1 MKVQI
6 SQLFGINAPANAC
19 IEVGETNHPRIPQ
32 ADNYVFRDDLLRDVL
47 AWVLAGQGEGL
58 YLTGPTGSGKSS
70 LITQIA
76 ARLRVPL
83 HAVNAHSRLE
93 TPEMV
98 GRHVVRNGS
107 MVWVDGPLTVA
118 MKEGHWFLLDEFDLL
133 EPATAA
139 GLNNVLEGRPLE
151 IPETGEVVVAHPN
164 FRFVATANTNGAGD
178 STGLYQGT
186 LQQNIA
192 AMDRF
197 LITEVGYPT
206 KEQEKGILAGV
217 AARIP
222 EQVREAMIKVANDI
236 RTMFMG
242 GESNVTLSTRTLCR
256 WAKYAMF
263 FQGLSTKGID
273 PLAYSFDRALGF
285 RADEEN
291 RKALHEVL
299 QRTFGGNKP

>member
-6 SQLFGINAPANAC
+6 SQLFGITAPANVC
-19 IEVGETNHPRIPQ
+19 MEVGETNHPNIPQ
-32 ADNYVFRDDLLRDVL
+32 AEKYVFREDLLRDVL
-47 AWVLAGQGEGL
+47 AWVHAGQGEGL

-70 LITQIA
+70 LITQVA

-93 TPEMV
+93 TPELI
-98 GRHVVRNGS
+98 GRHVVRNGN

-118 MKEGHWFLLDEFDLL
+118 MKEGHWFLMDEFDLL
-133 EPATAA
+133 DPATTA
-139 GLNNVLEGRPLE
+139 GQNSILEGRPLE

-164 FRFVATANTNGAGD
+164 FRYIATANTNGGGD

-206 KEQEKGILAGV
+206 EEQEKSILAGV

-222 EQVREAMIKVANDI
+222 ENFRESMIKVANDI
-236 RTMFMG
+236 RDMFVAG
-242 GESNVTLSTRTLCR
+242 QSEVTLSTRTLCR
-256 WAKYAMF
+256 WAKYSMF
-263 FQGLSTKGID
+263 FRGVNEKGFD
-273 PLAYSFDRALGF
+273 PAAYSFDRALGF
-285 RADEEN
+285 KASEET
-291 RKALHEVL
+291 RKALHEVM
-299 QRTFGGNKP
+299 QRTFGNS